1 MPSSLNV
8 TFQYLISSLQ
18 VVDDPQL
25 TALIPIAR
33 RCNPRAKIV
42 FRSHIEI
49 RSDLIAQEHEQ
60 IRTTWDYLW
69 KFIKQADVFVAHPV
83 EYFVP
88 QMVKDTMPVVYMP
101 RMWISG
107 AIELCLPV
115 CMQHL
120 PTLLTV

>member
-1 MPSSLNV
+1 MSQSHNLQ
-8 TFQYLISSLQ
+8 FQILIQCIQ

-49 RSDLIAQEHEQ
+49 RSDLIADKHEQ
-60 IRTTWDYLW
+60 ICTTWDYLW
-69 KFIKQADVFVAHPV
+69 KSIKQADVFVAHPV

-88 QMVKDTMPVVYMP
+88 QMVKDAMPVVYMP
-101 RMWISG
+101 RMPR
-107 AIELCLPV
+107 ALLPDV
-115 CMQHL
+115 EAYMRACSVYG
-120 PTLLTV
+120 PS